1 MPATENP
8 CELSK
13 IIHIETWVKSF
24 YTPTLFENTFQA
36 TSTAF
41 RENSICLSVWQ
52 STGKPP
58 NYSKIWAGKE
68 LRVNNHLIDRVRV
81 LEAASKGQNH
91 WAQCAIKRLM
101 EIKTGRIGKDN
112 VFARPGVETKPGT
125 DIFYLALSGVT
136 ATMQRLDN
144 DVYLINDLVL
154 DPRFL
159 NQGGQKTATGL
170 YQVGKDRRGQWKADF
185 VKDGHL
191 KPDGQKQRLVG
202 ISNGGYKNADIAAN
216 HIAGSVTKS
225 PAGGGGQFFESFDMH
240 YTHNPGRLGG
250 LVHYRQ
256 ARKPLGINS
265 ANGSALMLADTMAQ
279 ARDIKGITWVASYG
293 GSAVLT
299 QAMKIL
305 ADRNIKLDKHSVY
318 LDRAGSDPEEAVR
331 QAHRLELK
339 LDRNFIGTNPLD
351 AGNGGQFGMIKA
363 RLMNPGDKEY
373 KWSHALIDSSSQVAN
388 IAGGSALAVSAL
400 AAANVTM
407 SLPVSAPTMAAL
419 LGIGAALGKGI
430 GLIKVGDSFLEGVA
444 PRFYQKRIGKYK

>member
-1 MPATENP
+1 MSISLAINGQTT
-8 CELSK
+8 K
-13 IIHIETWVKSF
+13 
-24 YTPTLFENTFQA
+24 LFKNM
-36 TSTAF
+36 
-41 RENSICLSVWQ
+41 
-52 STGKPP
+52 G
-58 NYSKIWAGKE
+58 GKE
-68 LRVNNHLIDRVRV
+68 LRVNNHLLDRIRV
-81 LEAASKGQNH
+81 LETAAKGQNH

-112 VFARPGVETKPGT
+112 VFARPGFETKPGT

-170 YQVGKDRRGQWKADF
+170 YQVGKNLMTGQWEADF

-191 KPDGQKQRLVG
+191 KPDGQNQCLVG
-202 ISNGGYKNADIAAN
+202 ISDGDYGNADEAAN
-216 HIAGSVTKS
+216 HVAGSVTKS
-225 PAGGGGQFFESFDMH
+225 PAGGGGQFFKTFDMH
-240 YTHNPGRLGG
+240 YTHNPERLGG
-250 LVHYRQ
+250 LVHYSQ

-279 ARDIKGITWVASYG
+279 ARDIEGITWVASYG

-305 ADRNIKLDKHSVY
+305 ADRNIKLDKHSAY
-318 LDRAGSDPEEAVR
+318 LHRAGSDPAEAVR

-363 RLMNPGDKEY
+363 RLMNPKDKEY
-373 KWSHALIDSSSQVAN
+373 KWTHALIDSSSQVAN
-388 IAGGSALAVSAL
+388 IAGGSALAISAL

-419 LGIGAALGKGI
+419 LGIGAVMGKGV
-430 GLIKVGDSFLEGVA
+430 GLIKVGDSLLEGVA